1 MKHTLI
7 ALALLTAAGAAS
19 AAPAFGL
26 LNPRGAGAALL
37 SGTATLPGGL
47 GPSAPSF
54 LAGNTVDGFAAGR
67 NGFISAVNVLTFD
80 TPRLAGLANANA
92 TLFTRGYAALLPVYE
107 ALDPV
112 LMQIAAP
119 GQPLV
124 QPVGAEVVKGA
135 KFLSDAL
142 NGPALRLSTLAGL
155 SGMSF

>member
-1 MKHTLI
+1 MKNTLI
-7 ALALLTAAGAAS
+7 ALALLAAAGTAS
-19 AAPAFGL
+19 AQATFGL

-37 SGTATLPGGL
+37 SGTPTLAGGL

-92 TLFTRGYAALLPVYE
+92 ALFTRGYQVLLPVYQ

-119 GQPLV
+119 GAPLTQPI
-124 QPVGAEVVKGA
+124 GAEIVNGA
-135 KFLSDAL
+135 KFLSNLL
-142 NGPALRLSTLAGL
+142 NGPALRLTTLAGL
-155 SGMSF
+155 GGMSF